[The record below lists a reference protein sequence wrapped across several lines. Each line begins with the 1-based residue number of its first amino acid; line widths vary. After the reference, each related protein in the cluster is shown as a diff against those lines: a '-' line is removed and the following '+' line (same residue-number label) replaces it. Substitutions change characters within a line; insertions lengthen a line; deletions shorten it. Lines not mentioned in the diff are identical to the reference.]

1 MSQPSK
7 KVQPT
12 ANPSGEQRRMHS
24 GSVPGVGSM
33 GVPTT
38 STGSHVTNLDT
49 LRKVAEAA
57 TPGPWTLEYEN
68 SDDWE
73 AGINDGDY
81 PHTIHGPR
89 NCSFDN
95 WTDKSKIQDYLN
107 RVTEIS
113 EMVDEDAEFIATFDP
128 TTVLALITR
137 LEQAEAQIARVREV
151 VHEYDPDCLTCMC
164 NSDGDC
170 CKCTV
175 ADFQEALD
183 GDTRG

>member
-1 MSQPSK
+1 MELK
-7 KVQPT
+7 
-12 ANPSGEQRRMHS
+12 E
-24 GSVPGVGSM
+24 
-33 GVPTT
+33 
-38 STGSHVTNLDT
+38 
-49 LRKVAEAA
+49 LRKIAESA

-128 TTVLALITR
+128 PTVLALITR
-137 LEQAEAQIARVREV
+137 LEQAGQAVARVRELAV
-151 VHEYDPDCLTCMC
+151 KDTDALLRM
-164 NSDGDC
+164 NIRSDGLYLS
-170 CKCTV
+170 
-175 ADFQEALD
+175 QEILRALD
-183 GDTRG
+183 GDTRRLADQGLGDNLARTTKNGENNE

>member
-1 MSQPSK
+1 MS
-7 KVQPT
+7 
-12 ANPSGEQRRMHS
+12 E
-24 GSVPGVGSM
+24 
-33 GVPTT
+33 
-38 STGSHVTNLDT
+38 NLDE
-49 LRKVAEAA
+49 LRKIAEAA

-128 TTVLALITR
+128 PTVLGLITR
-137 LEQAEAQIARVREV
+137 LEQAEQAAARVREV
-151 VHEYDPDCLTCMC
+151 ATGDPTEYGWSEAML
-164 NSDGDC
+164 
-170 CKCTV
+170 
-175 ADFQEALD
+175 AILRALD
-183 GDTRG
+183 GHTKQLGGTPTGEFADVCSCGKSYWPCTALDGEQK